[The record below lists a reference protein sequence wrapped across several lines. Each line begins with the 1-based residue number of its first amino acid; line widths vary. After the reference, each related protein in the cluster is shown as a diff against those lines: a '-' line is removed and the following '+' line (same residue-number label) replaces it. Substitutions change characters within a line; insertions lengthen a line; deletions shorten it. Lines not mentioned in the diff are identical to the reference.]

1 MTRAA
6 PFYIFRTLDDIDVAG
21 KKVLVRADLNVPM
34 EDFRITDAT
43 RIERVLAN
51 IREISDKKAKVIILS
66 HLGRPKGCPDAK
78 NSLKPVAVEF
88 ERQLGRYIAFS
99 SDCAGDV
106 AKSAVKAM
114 HDGDILLLENTRF
127 HDAETKNDPGFV
139 AALAELG
146 DIYVNDAFSTAHRA
160 HASTEGLAHKLP
172 AYVGRSMQLEL
183 EMLKR
188 MLADPKRPLAAI
200 VGGAKVSTKFELL
213 GNLMRQVDYLFV
225 GGGMANTLLL
235 ASGKGVG
242 KSLCEAK
249 FTDTARALLADAT
262 ASKCK
267 LVLPVD
273 AIVAPALEPNARTKT
288 VDVDSVAEDQM
299 ILDIGPRTISQAVG
313 ILATARTLVWNGPVG
328 AFEVAPFNTGTSAIA
343 KVAAQLTKV
352 GALESIAGG
361 GDTIAALNQAGV
373 AGDFTYVSRRA
384 ALFSNGSK
392 AKNFRASRRCAGRA
406 RRRDEFRGIQNAQSH
421 AGRPA
426 HIGRLRRAAHK
437 GTAVRVNSR
446 GSSPCAAPQPAAK
459 TDPLLCS
466 CGAAAY

>member
-6 PFYIFRTLDDIDVAG
+6 PFYVFRTLDDVDVAG
-21 KKVLVRADLNVPM
+21 KRVLVRADLNVPI
-34 EDFRITDAT
+34 EDYRITDAT
-43 RIERVLAN
+43 RISRVLAN

-66 HLGRPKGCPDAK
+66 HLGRPVGGPDAQ

-88 ERQLGRYIAFS
+88 ERQLGRYIGFA
-99 SDCAGDV
+99 SDCAGEV

-127 HDAETKNDPGFV
+127 HAAETKNDPAFV
-139 AALAELG
+139 DALAELG

-172 AYVGRSMQLEL
+172 SYVGRSMQIEL

-213 GNLMRQVDYLFV
+213 GNLMRQVDYMFV

-235 ASGKGVG
+235 ASGKEVG
-242 KSLCEAK
+242 KSLCEPK
-249 FTDTARALLADAT
+249 LADVARKLIT
-262 ASKCK
+262 DSKAAKCK
-267 LVLPVD
+267 LVLPAD
-273 AIVAPALEPNARTKT
+273 AIVAPALEPNIRTQT
-288 VDVDSVAEDQM
+288 VDVDDVGEDQM

-313 ILATARTLVWNGPVG
+313 ILASARTLVWNGPVG
-328 AFEVAPFNTGTSAIA
+328 AFEVAPFHTGTMTIA

-352 GALESIAGG
+352 GALETIAGG

-373 AGDFTYVSRRA
+373 AGDFTYVSTA
-384 ALFSNGSK
+384 GGAFLEWLEGKKLPGVEAL
-392 AKNFRASRRCAGRA
+392 RWAS
-406 RRRDEFRGIQNAQSH
+406 
-421 AGRPA
+421 
-426 HIGRLRRAAHK
+426 
-437 GTAVRVNSR
+437 
-446 GSSPCAAPQPAAK
+446 AK
-459 TDPLLCS
+459 T
-466 CGAAAY
+466 G

>member
-1 MTRAA
+1 MTRPA
-6 PFYIFRTLDDIDVAG
+6 PFYVFRTLDDVDVAG
-21 KKVLVRADLNVPM
+21 KRVLVRADLNVPM
-34 EDFRITDAT
+34 EEFRITDAT

-51 IREISDKKAKVIILS
+51 IREISDRKAKVIILS
-66 HLGRPKGCPDAK
+66 HLGRPKGGPDAK

-88 ERQLGRYIAFS
+88 ERRLGRYIGFA

-106 AKSAVKAM
+106 AKSAVQAM
-114 HDGDILLLENTRF
+114 KDGDILLLENTRF
-127 HDAETKNDPGFV
+127 HDSETKNDPAFV

-146 DIYVNDAFSTAHRA
+146 EIYVNDAFSTAHRA

-235 ASGKGVG
+235 ASGKKIG
-242 KSLCEAK
+242 KSLCEPKLTGA
-249 FTDTARALLADAT
+249 ARKILAEAD

-273 AIVAPALEPNARTKT
+273 AIVATALEPDAPKKT
-288 VDVDSVAEDQM
+288 VDVDSVGDDRM

-313 ILATARTLVWNGPVG
+313 ILASARTLVWNGPVG
-328 AFEVAPFNTGTSAIA
+328 AFEIPPFQTGTLTIA
-343 KVAAQLTKV
+343 KVAGQLTKV

-361 GDTIAALNQAGV
+361 GDTIAALNQAGA
-373 AGDFTYVSRRA
+373 AGDFTYVSTA
-384 ALFSNGSK
+384 GGAFLEWLEGKKLPGVEAL
-392 AKNFRASRRCAGRA
+392 RWASQKSG
-406 RRRDEFRGIQNAQSH
+406 
-421 AGRPA
+421 
-426 HIGRLRRAAHK
+426 
-437 GTAVRVNSR
+437 
-446 GSSPCAAPQPAAK
+446 
-459 TDPLLCS
+459 
-466 CGAAAY
+466 

>member
-1 MTRAA
+1 MTRSA
-6 PFYIFRTLDDIDVAG
+6 PFYVFRTLDDVDVAG
-21 KKVLVRADLNVPM
+21 KRVIVRADLNVPM
-34 EDFRITDAT
+34 EDSKITDPTRIT
-43 RIERVLAN
+43 RVVAN
-51 IREISDKKAKVIILS
+51 IREISEKKGKVIILS
-66 HLGRPKGCPDAK
+66 HLGRPKGGPDAQ

-88 ERQLGRYIAFS
+88 ERQLGRYIAFA

-114 HDGDILLLENTRF
+114 NDGDILLLENTRF
-127 HDAETKNDPGFV
+127 HGAETKNDPAFV
-139 AALAELG
+139 DALAELG
-146 DIYVNDAFSTAHRA
+146 DIYVNDAFATAHRA

-172 AYVGRSMQLEL
+172 SYVGRSMQIEL

-200 VGGAKVSTKFELL
+200 VGGAKVSTKFELF

-235 ASGKGVG
+235 ASGKQIG

-249 FTDTARALLADAT
+249 FADAARKLLAGAE

-288 VDVDSVAEDQM
+288 VDVDSVTEDQM
-299 ILDIGPRTISQAVG
+299 ILDIGPRTISEAVG
-313 ILATARTLVWNGPVG
+313 ILAAARTLVWNGPVG
-328 AFEVAPFNTGTSAIA
+328 AFEVAPFNTGTLTIA

-373 AGDFTYVSRRA
+373 AGDFTYVSTA
-384 ALFSNGSK
+384 GGAFLEWLEGKKLPGVEALRWVGAK
-392 AKNFRASRRCAGRA
+392 AG
-406 RRRDEFRGIQNAQSH
+406 
-421 AGRPA
+421 
-426 HIGRLRRAAHK
+426 
-437 GTAVRVNSR
+437 
-446 GSSPCAAPQPAAK
+446 
-459 TDPLLCS
+459 
-466 CGAAAY
+466 